1 MKLNIEFQIK
11 TNLEKNNISGPK
23 LNYKLRKER
32 IPLRLSKATL
42 VTSPDRKG
50 VILVGGFSKEPN
62 SDILQFQTKW
72 EGAGEFKNEHAP
84 QFYYAKFLSETGRQY
99 PVAFFVKRNYTNC
112 TKRK

>member
-1 MKLNIEFQIK
+1 MNTEFQIE
-11 TNLEKNNISGPK
+11 TNLKKSNISGPK
-23 LNYKLRKER
+23 INYLLWNDR

-42 VTSPDRKG
+42 VPSPDRKG
-50 VILVGGFSKEPN
+50 VVLVGGFSKEPN
-62 SDILQFQTKW
+62 TDISQFQTKW